1 MVYCSKST
9 AERRGI
15 NCSTELAFWIRRAP
29 AKARS
34 RFMLKSYPKRKP
46 VIKLPPVIKL
56 ELKFLKFLRE
66 SASFA
71 SQVENGSSGGAGDL
85 QVASGWCGKAKTG
98 VFLGGGA

>member
-1 MVYCSKST
+1 MDCSKST

-34 RFMLKSYPKRKP
+34 CFMLKSYPNP
-46 VIKLPPVIKL
+46 PAVMKLPPVIKL
-56 ELKFLKFLRE
+56 ELKFVRE

>member
-1 MVYCSKST
+1 
-9 AERRGI
+9 
-15 NCSTELAFWIRRAP
+15 
-29 AKARS
+29 
-34 RFMLKSYPKRKP
+34 MLKSYPK
-46 VIKLPPVIKL
+46 PPAALKIPAVLKL
-56 ELKFLKFLRE
+56 ELKFVRE